1 MKTLNEK
8 LAHIQTELK
17 SQKTRFN
24 SFGKYS
30 YRSAEDIL
38 ESIKPFLVPL
48 GVTVRVEENLIDS
61 NIIQSTAIITDGQ
74 TEYKAQAIVGVDLD
88 QKGMQMPQKFGSASS
103 YGKKYALGNLFLID
117 DTKDSDALNTHNHKP
132 KLLENTPQFKKV
144 KDALTNGY
152 SLEDIKKKYTLT
164 SDIEQQLLN

>member
-1 MKTLNEK
+1 MSLNDK
-8 LAHIQTELK
+8 LAQIQTELK
-17 SQKTRFN
+17 ANKSRFN

-38 ESIKPFLVPL
+38 ESIKPFLIPL
-48 GVTVRVEENLIDS
+48 KVTVRVEENLIET
-61 NIIQSTAIITDGQ
+61 NVIQTTAIISDGE
-74 TEYKAQAIVGVDLD
+74 TELKAQAVVGVDID

-117 DTKDSDALNTHNHKP
+117 DTKDSDALNNHNNKP

-144 KDALTNGY
+144 KEALQNGY
-152 SLEDIKKKYTLT
+152 SLGDVKKKYTLT
-164 SDIEQQLLN
+164 SDIIKQLTD

>member
-1 MKTLNEK
+1 MSTLNDK
-8 LAHIQTELK
+8 LAQIQTELK
-17 SQKTRFN
+17 ASKSRFN

-38 ESIKPFLVPL
+38 ESIKPFLIPL

-61 NIIQSTAIITDGQ
+61 NVIQTTAIISDGKD
-74 TEYKAQAIVGVDLD
+74 ELKAQSIVGVDLE

-117 DTKDSDALNTHNHKP
+117 DTKDSDALNTHNNKP

-144 KDALTNGY
+144 KDALNNGY

-164 SDIEQQLLN
+164 SDIIKQLTD

>member
-1 MKTLNEK
+1 MSLNDK
-8 LAHIQTELK
+8 LAQIQTELK
-17 SQKTRFN
+17 ANKSRFN

-38 ESIKPFLVPL
+38 ESIKPFLIPL
-48 GVTVRVEENLIDS
+48 KVTVRVEENLIAP
-61 NIIQSTAIITDGQ
+61 NVIQTTAIISDGETDL
-74 TEYKAQAIVGVDLD
+74 KAQAVVGVDID

-117 DTKDSDALNTHNHKP
+117 DTKDSDALNTHNNKP

-144 KDALTNGY
+144 KEALKNGY
-152 SLEDIKKKYTLT
+152 NLEDVKKKYTLS
-164 SDIEQQLLN
+164 SDIIKQLTD

>member
-1 MKTLNEK
+1 MSLNDK
-8 LAHIQTELK
+8 LAQIQTELK
-17 SQKTRFN
+17 ANKSRFN

-38 ESIKPFLVPL
+38 ESIKPFLIPL
-48 GVTVRVEENLIDS
+48 KVTVRVEENLIAP
-61 NIIQSTAIITDGQ
+61 NVIQTTAIISDGETDL
-74 TEYKAQAIVGVDLD
+74 KAQAVVGVDID

-117 DTKDSDALNTHNHKP
+117 DTKDSDALNTHNNKP

-144 KDALTNGY
+144 KEALQNGY
-152 SLEDIKKKYTLT
+152 SLEDVKKKYTLT
-164 SDIEQQLLN
+164 SDIIKQLTD